1 MGTLT
6 GVSILIHAPDEIP
19 NSIKSF
25 TTVKFAEH
33 TAFII
38 KPKITK
44 TSADLYDV
52 KPELL
57 VL

>member
-1 MGTLT
+1 MGPST

-25 TTVKFAEH
+25 TEIKLTEY
-33 TAFII
+33 TTFII
-38 KPKITK
+38 TPKITK

-57 VL
+57 VI